1 VSESAHAGQGPV
13 VLDIGAD
20 VGALVVSAPRRLDG
34 AELEICPAG
43 QRRAQPDEGRG
54 WWSGNW
60 RSAGHGHLHGHST
73 EPAWPHVS
81 VLRRATPAGDRYAAV
96 FPGLRAG
103 TYELWLRP
111 AEPTALVC
119 SVRGGEV
126 MEAAWP
132 DRQG

>member
-1 VSESAHAGQGPV
+1 VSETAHAGQGAV

-20 VGALVVSAPRRLDG
+20 VGALVVSAPSRLAG

-43 QRRAQPDEGRG
+43 QRCGKPDEGRG

-60 RSAGHGHLHGHST
+60 RSTGHGHGHSS

-103 TYELWLRP
+103 SYEVWLRP
-111 AEPTALVC
+111 AEPTALVLT
-119 SVRGGEV
+119 VLGGEV
-126 MEAAWP
+126 TEAAWP
-132 DRQG
+132 QRQG